1 MFFVFFLKLMLVA
14 PEIQFK
20 NSDNEVKTISIL
32 ANNVNFIKNERQTFL
47 AVIVA
52 LALGII
58 LLIVGIC
65 VLILPLGLTS
75 ALSIPLGVA
84 GIVIGSAAIAYCLKV
99 VYYQNAVWRKNY
111 LEIRNVL
118 REHGLPRPQ
127 EKNTD
132 PILSILFPSSLDI
145 LTYSRVHSMGKTRTV
160 IAMVKIVLG
169 IGCIVGAV
177 ISQLLLTTWFRPGIS
192 LGLGITGAALF
203 VGGIQDIHAFSLSA
217 QWISHFY
224 LMQHEQIARKSEKEL
239 SEQVVESAKSCST
252 LLESHLEQAN
262 QRNMDLQ
269 TQITAQNLKISYL
282 QNRIST
288 LEAMP
293 SSQSNEEVAS
303 TWFPTIASSISSIS
317 RFFTTPSTTYDQFDC
332 LPPADCLP
340 AITFPQPM
348 SERAELQNETH
359 PSSSGS
365 DEHEDSFED
374 ASEELDF
381 VG

>member
-1 MFFVFFLKLMLVA
+1 MLVA

-84 GIVIGSAAIAYCLKV
+84 GIAIGSAAIAYCLKV
-99 VYYQNAVWRKNY
+99 VYHQNAVWRKNY

-118 REHGLPRPQ
+118 REHGLPHPQ
-127 EKNTD
+127 GKNTD

-145 LTYSRVHSMGKTRTV
+145 LTYSRVHSMGKARTV

-203 VGGIQDIHAFSLSA
+203 VGGIQDIRAFSLSA
-217 QWISHFY
+217 QGISHFY

-239 SEQVVESAKSCST
+239 SEQVVENAKSCST
-252 LLESHLEQAN
+252 LLESNLEQAN
-262 QRNMDLQ
+262 QRKIMDLQ

-303 TWFPTIASSISSIS
+303 TWFHTIASSISSIS
-317 RFFTTPSTTYDQFDC
+317 RFFTTPSTTYDQF
-332 LPPADCLP
+332 DCLP